1 MAVLRYRAGD
11 VSMKWFMVMLAWGL
25 AATSGD
31 AKDFNWENP
40 SDQTIA
46 IGAFNNMAGFCS
58 QLGFT
63 RVATQPVDV
72 MRKKLEA
79 YMLLSSNRDG
89 VLERWGNMLH
99 DWTQLRDAPN
109 DKAMLDRAADAL
121 IAAAKDPDSYPQAE
135 TLYVETAMRPAKL
148 ALSSCET
155 AASDDFVGRY
165 FITGSGSVETWEAR
179 LKQAFSESVDEMRAE
194 LAMPKKVGKR

>member
-1 MAVLRYRAGD
+1 
-11 VSMKWFMVMLAWGL
+11 MKWFMLMLALGL
-25 AATSGD
+25 AATPGT
-31 AKDFNWENP
+31 AKDFNWEDP
-40 SDQTIA
+40 SDQRIA

-63 RVATQPVDV
+63 PVATRPADV
-72 MRKKLEA
+72 LQRKLEA

-121 IAAAKDPDSYPQAE
+121 IAAAKDPDSYSQAE

-155 AASDDFVGRY
+155 AASDDFVGKY
-165 FITGSGSVETWEAR
+165 FITGSGSVETWGAR
-179 LKQAFSESVDEMRAE
+179 LKLAFAESVEEMRAE
-194 LAMPKKVGKR
+194 LAKRKKVGKR